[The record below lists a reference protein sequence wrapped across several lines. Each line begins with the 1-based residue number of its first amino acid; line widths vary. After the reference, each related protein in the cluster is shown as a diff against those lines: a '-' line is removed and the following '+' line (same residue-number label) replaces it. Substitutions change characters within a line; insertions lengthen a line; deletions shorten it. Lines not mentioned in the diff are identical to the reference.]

1 MEITQPRSPNAF
13 HPVKRLGGDRPGW
26 RSAHPSQLACQS
38 KGGPKEATGW
48 RSRRPASRRC
58 HRRRQAPD
66 RARLRRTSHHGEFP
80 VTNRQLPQTDGRR
93 QRSARTRQR
102 LIEAYLELLEQHPNG
117 PTSARIAEQ
126 AGCSQRS
133 VYQHFPDLR
142 TLGLAAADHA
152 WRLASAQAG
161 AREVDSD
168 RLSRIRSEVETRSA
182 ACDQWLPLWRSML
195 RNQHDSGELLRR
207 VEWTR
212 DTMLARL
219 ELMYQPELSAR
230 SEGERREVLIALEAL
245 TDFETWARMRQRHGL
260 SVKAAREVWINA
272 IDRILPP
279 TPWPEQRVDA
289 AIDRPAEAGASYGPG

>member
-1 MEITQPRSPNAF
+1 
-13 HPVKRLGGDRPGW
+13 
-26 RSAHPSQLACQS
+26 
-38 KGGPKEATGW
+38 
-48 RSRRPASRRC
+48 
-58 HRRRQAPD
+58 
-66 RARLRRTSHHGEFP
+66 
-80 VTNRQLPQTDGRR
+80 
-93 QRSARTRQR
+93 
-102 LIEAYLELLEQHPNG
+102 
-117 PTSARIAEQ
+117 
-126 AGCSQRS
+126 
-133 VYQHFPDLR
+133 
-142 TLGLAAADHA
+142 
-152 WRLASAQAG
+152 
-161 AREVDSD
+161 
-168 RLSRIRSEVETRSA
+168 
-182 ACDQWLPLWRSML
+182 ML